1 VEILVYIPNS
11 APFFGGDSN
20 HSTEPVSHDPSRK
33 SFLAKLIGFIAVA
46 GVAPRVVAKSA
57 VSVTPADR
65 PAPVSPFTVRPDDR
79 AVPRRADTFR
89 ISAG

>member
-20 HSTEPVSHDPSRK
+20 HSTEHVSHDPSRK

-46 GVAPRVVAKSA
+46 GLAPRVVAKSTL
-57 VSVTPADR
+57 SVEPTNQ
-65 PAPVSPFTVRPDDR
+65 PAPVLPFTLRTDAR
-79 AVPRRADTFR
+79 AVARRAD
-89 ISAG
+89 AV